1 MHQNNNI
8 KSSKLLT
15 KIRICPFLPS
25 YLYIFSK
32 IHSLVILGKDMSVSK
47 EVSKKVEE
55 EASEGITLYC
65 HHHITALFKL
75 LL

>member
-1 MHQNNNI
+1 
-8 KSSKLLT
+8 
-15 KIRICPFLPS
+15 
-25 YLYIFSK
+25 
-32 IHSLVILGKDMSVSK
+32 MSVSK

-65 HHHITALFKL
+65 HYHITALFKL

>member
-47 EVSKKVEE
+47 EDSKKVEE